1 MFRKFAILISIKRG
15 FYVITPTTIKDIK
28 AIERTYKYAIIFDT
42 YQFTIEDLANVTKY
56 IVGGYMATDNLG
68 IMSQYLYNI
77 ISHYLRIIKTKRK
90 DAYELSFVIKDTI
103 YHSSITNLA
112 TDVANTIANL
122 ESETHSCCTI
132 M

>member
-1 MFRKFAILISIKRG
+1 
-15 FYVITPTTIKDIK
+15 
-28 AIERTYKYAIIFDT
+28 
-42 YQFTIEDLANVTKY
+42 
-56 IVGGYMATDNLG
+56 MATDNLG